1 MNRTTIRLKLL
12 LTSSLLLFAIFS
24 GMTVYLTHNST
35 QTLRQNLQSETKSF
49 AVLANAPIA
58 EAYDTY
64 SDSGTAMIR
73 QKMLDYLAL
82 NKNVTNI
89 AIIGLD
95 AKPLFIYDE
104 ASPIKIS
111 TTQATS
117 FDPIYI
123 SKDGA
128 LQQVIYPYFEAS
140 GAHPYNI
147 VYVVSD
153 KEITAAVQRETTSLV
168 LFGLSS
174 LLLTSALTYV
184 LINRIIVK
192 PVRELS
198 RQAKIISDGNLEQ
211 QIEIHGNDEI
221 AALGNAVNTMADS
234 LKGSIA
240 KLQEVDKVKSEF
252 MAITSH
258 NLRTPLTIINGYLE
272 NLEIF
277 KTPDQMKDAMSRI
290 GESVKRL
297 DGFAEDVLTISQY
310 ELGDHIASQTTF
322 TVADMLQQIADE
334 TRAAADLKGVHFESD
349 INTTATITA
358 SKPHIRSAIWNI
370 IDNAIKFTPK
380 DGGVKLKVDDADN
393 KLRIAVTDSG
403 IGISEAEIPKLFTK
417 FHRATSVITYDYE
430 GTGIGLYASKLIV
443 EQYNGNITV
452 DSKEG
457 SGSTFTISLPIA
469 APIPTTSE
477 KVE

>member
-1 MNRTTIRLKLL
+1 MLL
-12 LTSSLLLFAIFS
+12 VIFS
-24 GMTVYLTHNST
+24 GMTVYLTRANT
-35 QTLRQNLQSETKSF
+35 QALRASLRAEATSF
-49 AVLANAPIA
+49 ATLATPPIA
-58 EAYDTY
+58 ETYSTY
-64 SDSGTAMIR
+64 SDSGTALIKL
-73 QKMLDYLAL
+73 KMRDYLAL
-82 NKNVTNI
+82 NNNVSNI
-89 AIIGLD
+89 AIVDSSG
-95 AKPLFIYDE
+95 KVLFSYNPT
-104 ASPIKIS
+104 AVVRVQSS
-111 TTQATS
+111 QSAS
-117 FDPIYI
+117 FDPIYVNKNG
-123 SKDGA
+123 SLA
-128 LQQVIYPYFEAS
+128 YVVYPYFEPS
-140 GAHPYNI
+140 GAHPFNI
-147 VYVVSD
+147 VYTISNEAIDASV
-153 KEITAAVQRETTSLV
+153 RHETTSLLV
-168 LFGLSS
+168 FGISS
-174 LLLTSALTYV
+174 LLLTSALTYF

-221 AALGNAVNTMADS
+221 AALGSAVNTMADS

-277 KTPDQMKDAMSRI
+277 KTPDEMKDAMSRI

-310 ELGDHIASQTTF
+310 ELGDHIASHTTF
-322 TVADMLQQIADE
+322 AVADMLQQIADE

-349 INTTATITA
+349 VNTNATITA
-358 SKPHIRSAIWNI
+358 SKPHIRSAVWNI

-380 DGGVKLKVDDADN
+380 DGVVKLNVDDTGN
-393 KLRIAVTDSG
+393 TLRIAVTDSG
-403 IGISEAEIPKLFTK
+403 IGISESEVPKLFTK

-452 DSKEG
+452 ESKEG
-457 SGSTFTISLPIA
+457 SGSTFTISLPITM
-469 APIPTTSE
+469 PKHTTSE